1 MSELEKK
8 GDEQLNHLLSMSLDV
23 ESLFFL
29 VQKEEDTDTKQVHF
43 YLFKVTRANDMKKK
57 NNLAVCLT
65 CLSGGTVATE
75 SIS

>member
-1 MSELEKK
+1 MSELETK

-43 YLFKVTRANDMKKK
+43 YLFKVHILWYCCDSQSETLPGKLIDA
-57 NNLAVCLT
+57 
-65 CLSGGTVATE
+65 
-75 SIS
+75 

>member
-43 YLFKVTRANDMKKK
+43 YLFKVIEP
-57 NNLAVCLT
+57 
-65 CLSGGTVATE
+65 TE
-75 SIS
+75 NGSLLHCPRGCVTNTGI

>member
-43 YLFKVTRANDMKKK
+43 YLFKVTRANDMKKQFDSMF
-57 NNLAVCLT
+57 NIFIGWN
-65 CLSGGTVATE
+65 SRN
-75 SIS
+75 